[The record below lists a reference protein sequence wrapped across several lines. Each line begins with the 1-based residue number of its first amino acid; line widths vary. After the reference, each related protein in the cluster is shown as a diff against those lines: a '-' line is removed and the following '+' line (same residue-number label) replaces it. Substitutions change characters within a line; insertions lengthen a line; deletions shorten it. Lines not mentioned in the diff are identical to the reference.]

1 MQTKVILIFLFS
13 SFIFSNFACDD
24 KLDEIIPDVLVDI
37 EFNLK
42 EPQYINLNV
51 VMGAVKIDGCG
62 YKNNGV
68 IIFRLDDS
76 EILAF
81 DATCPNHIDI
91 NASVNLDSNGSGTA
105 TCPHCGT
112 VYFLVRYGYPLEGYP
127 LKQYQV
133 IKNGDYVRVYNY

>member
-37 EFNLK
+37 EFNLNL
-42 EPQYINLNV
+42 PQYNDLNF

-62 YKNNGV
+62 YKKNGV
-68 IIFRLDDS
+68 IVFRLNES

-91 NASVNLDSNGSGTA
+91 NASVNLDSNSSGTA
-105 TCPHCGT
+105 TCPHCGK
-112 VYFLVRYGYPLEGYP
+112 VYSLVRYGYPDEGYP
-127 LKQYQV
+127 LKWYKV
-133 IKNGDYVRVYNY
+133 IKNGDYVRVYN